1 MAKTGKTSAAALAV
15 VHNVAPIQKIEPPET
30 LDAEHL
36 AEWLTIVNAK
46 PTNFFGKEHAAML
59 EALCRH
65 IVNAKKI
72 ARLLDALV
80 IHPGMTDQELRQL
93 ERLQKLHHTQ
103 TSAQDRLMRSM
114 RLTHQSIYRADK
126 APRVVG
132 GAADKPWMKQA

>member
-1 MAKTGKTSAAALAV
+1 
-15 VHNVAPIQKIEPPET
+15 
-30 LDAEHL
+30 
-36 AEWLTIVNAK
+36 
-46 PTNFFGKEHAAML
+46 ML